1 MKRRSMD
8 GQLNMFDFWSQLTP
22 PEDGGEVQ
30 MVSLMPEE
38 ADDTEPGEDGDS
50 QTDGIE
56 SMGDVYVPP
65 EHAESVEDVD
75 VPPERARSW
84 NPSEAPVMHRESRN
98 ADGTIKAE
106 ISFYNYNRVCVKRQ
120 NEEAVWKNFDNSKD
134 AVDYYMEEM
143 LKL

>member
-38 ADDTEPGEDGDS
+38 AEDVAPDGTEPGEAGDS
-50 QTDGIE
+50 QTDITE
-56 SMGDVYVPP
+56 SM
-65 EHAESVEDVD
+65 EDVD

-134 AVDYYMEEM
+134 AVDYYMDEM

>member
-1 MKRRSMD
+1 MD

-38 ADDTEPGEDGDS
+38 AEDVAPDDIAPGE
-50 QTDGIE
+50 
-56 SMGDVYVPP
+56 V
-65 EHAESVEDVD
+65 
-75 VPPERARSW
+75 RSW